1 MVTLK
6 FSKYKNSSKL
16 TLVII
21 MVIRADGWEAFVIEE
36 YAGNYHITRNI
47 HVRKILFGFG
57 F

>member
-6 FSKYKNSSKL
+6 FSKYKNGSKL